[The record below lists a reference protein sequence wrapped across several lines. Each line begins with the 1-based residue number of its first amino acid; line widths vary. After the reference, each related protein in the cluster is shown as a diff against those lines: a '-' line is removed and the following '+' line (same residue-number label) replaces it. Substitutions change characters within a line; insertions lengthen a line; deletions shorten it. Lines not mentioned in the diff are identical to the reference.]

1 MDGEINY
8 WGKHLLFSIIW
19 RKFIFLLFNIIF
31 CIFQEFM
38 SVCKNLSAKQVCSI
52 RSCLCL
58 SSIIFILRWM
68 MRSQNSTLAE
78 MKSNDGDILS
88 CQFFNTTTSTILLPI
103 IPSPKLRLELLKLL
117 LLMKWTTSLSGGSS
131 AYISIKENQQ
141 HTTVRTSKCF
151 LNISEIFWK
160 LFSFI
165 TSLIGPFI
173 VLISYFISPS
183 LLPSVSMLVR
193 TFEIRYCFFQN

>member
-1 MDGEINY
+1 MDREINY
-8 WGKHLLFSIIW
+8 RGKYLLFSIIW
-19 RKFIFLLFNIIF
+19 RKFIFLLYNIIF

-58 SSIIFILRWM
+58 SSIILILRWM

-103 IPSPKLRLELLKLL
+103 IPSKSKAEAGTPKITFTNEMNHLSLRGVLGL
-117 LLMKWTTSLSGGSS
+117 
-131 AYISIKENQQ
+131 
-141 HTTVRTSKCF
+141 CF
-151 LNISEIFWK
+151 
-160 LFSFI
+160 
-165 TSLIGPFI
+165 
-173 VLISYFISPS
+173 Y
-183 LLPSVSMLVR
+183 
-193 TFEIRYCFFQN
+193 